1 MAWQMEV
8 VGQRPKNLSD
18 KEAEAVLGD
27 ADLPCNRGGIRNHPK
42 KSMVTSG
49 VRLGSPALREVR
61 EALHHL

>member
-1 MAWQMEV
+1 
-8 VGQRPKNLSD
+8 
-18 KEAEAVLGD
+18 LGD